1 MMMLSRI
8 SFVCAALVAVAAVA
22 CDTMP
27 LTAPSGSALT
37 ISAGSTIVPPGG
49 TTEIRAFV
57 VEASG
62 TAVQNGT
69 TVHFSTN
76 LGRVDPIDAL
86 TTNGY
91 AVTTFM
97 AGDSSGVADVSAT
110 SGGTGGTTTPPSTD
124 NGNGGT
130 STPSTP
136 NSNVVRI
143 TIGGAA
149 ATVVVLNASP
159 SNVPPIGGTVT
170 MIAAVL
176 DANGNRLRNLPVTF
190 SADRGTLSATVANTD
205 GNGEARVQ
213 LTTNQE
219 TVVTARAGAAT
230 AAATFTVR
238 VDDSIKVELANP
250 AIGPTNP
257 LQRKIT
263 PARGTPVVN
272 VTVDFGD
279 GDATNLGAITGET
292 FVTHRYQAGGTYPI
306 RATQL
311 NANGSTNT
319 ATLVVIVP

>member
-1 MMMLSRI
+1 VGMMMLSRI
-8 SFVCAALVAVAAVA
+8 SFVCAALVAIAAVA

-37 ISAGSTIVPPGG
+37 ISAGSTLVPTGG

-110 SGGTGGTTTPPSTD
+110 SGGTGATTPSTGNGGGTTTPSTT
-124 NGNGGT
+124 NG
-130 STPSTP
+130 
-136 NSNVVRI
+136 NVVRI
-143 TIGGAA
+143 TVGGAA

-170 MIAAVL
+170 MVAAVL

-190 SADRGTLSATVANTD
+190 SSDRGTLSATVANTD
-205 GNGEARVQ
+205 SNGEARVQ

-219 TVVTARAGAAT
+219 TIVTARAGAAT

-238 VDDSIKVELANP
+238 VDDNIKVELANP
-250 AIGPTNP
+250 TIGPANP
-257 LQRKIT
+257 LQLKVT

-292 FVTHRYQAGGTYPI
+292 FVTHRYQSGGTYPI

>member
-8 SFVCAALVAVAAVA
+8 SLVCAALVAIVAVA

-37 ISAGSTIVPPGG
+37 ISAGSTSVPPGG
-49 TTEIRAFV
+49 TTEIRAYV
-57 VEASG
+57 LEASG

-110 SGGTGGTTTPPSTD
+110 SGGTGATTPSTD
-124 NGNGGT
+124 NGSGGT
-130 STPSTP
+130 TPSTT

-143 TIGGAA
+143 TVGGAA

-176 DANGNRLRNLPVTF
+176 DANGNRLRNLPVIF

-219 TVVTARAGAAT
+219 TIVTARAGAAT

-238 VDDSIKVELANP
+238 VDDNIKVELANP
-250 AIGPTNP
+250 TIGVTNP
-257 LQRKIT
+257 VQLKVT

-292 FVTHRYQAGGTYPI
+292 FVTHRYQTGGTYPI

>member
-8 SFVCAALVAVAAVA
+8 SFVCAALVAIVAVA

-37 ISAGSTIVPPGG
+37 ISAGSTLVPTGG
-49 TTEIRAFV
+49 TTEIRAYV
-57 VEASG
+57 LEASG

-110 SGGTGGTTTPPSTD
+110 SGGTGATTPPSTD
-124 NGNGGT
+124 NG
-130 STPSTP
+130 SDATPSTT

-143 TIGGAA
+143 TVGGAA

-190 SADRGTLSATVANTD
+190 STDRGTLSATVANTD
-205 GNGEARVQ
+205 SNGEARVQ

-219 TVVTARAGAAT
+219 TIVTARAGAAT

-250 AIGPTNP
+250 TIGPTNP
-257 LQRKIT
+257 LQLKIT

-279 GDATNLGAITGET
+279 GDATNLGAISGET
-292 FVTHRYQAGGTYPI
+292 FVTHRYQSGGTYPI

>member
-1 MMMLSRI
+1 MLSRI
-8 SFVCAALVAVAAVA
+8 SFVCAVLVAIAAVA

-37 ISAGSTIVPPGG
+37 ISAGSTLVPTGG
-49 TTEIRAFV
+49 TTEIRAYV
-57 VEASG
+57 LEASG

-110 SGGTGGTTTPPSTD
+110 SGGTGATTPSTD
-124 NGNGGT
+124 NGSGGT
-130 STPSTP
+130 TTPSTT

-143 TIGGAA
+143 TVGGAA

-190 SADRGTLSATVANTD
+190 STDRGTLSATVANTD
-205 GNGEARVQ
+205 SNGEARVQ

-219 TVVTARAGAAT
+219 TIVTARAGAAA

-238 VDDSIKVELANP
+238 VDDSVKVELANP
-250 AIGPTNP
+250 TIGPTNP
-257 LQRKIT
+257 LQLKIT

-279 GDATNLGAITGET
+279 GDATNLGAISGET
-292 FVTHRYQAGGTYPI
+292 FVTHRYQSGGTYPI

>member
-8 SFVCAALVAVAAVA
+8 SFVCATLVAIAAVA

-37 ISAGSTIVPPGG
+37 ISAGSTSVPPGG
-49 TTEIRAFV
+49 TTEIRAYV
-57 VEASG
+57 LEASG

-110 SGGTGGTTTPPSTD
+110 SGGTGATTPSTD
-124 NGNGGT
+124 NGSGGT
-130 STPSTP
+130 TTPSTT

-143 TIGGAA
+143 TVGGAA

-190 SADRGTLSATVANTD
+190 STDRGTLSATVANTD
-205 GNGEARVQ
+205 NNGEARVQ

-219 TVVTARAGAAT
+219 TIVTARAGAAA

-250 AIGPTNP
+250 TIGPTNP
-257 LQRKIT
+257 LQLKIT

-279 GDATNLGAITGET
+279 GDATNLGAISGET
-292 FVTHRYQAGGTYPI
+292 FVTHRYQSGGTYPI

>member
-8 SFVCAALVAVAAVA
+8 SFVCAVLVAIAAVA

-37 ISAGSTIVPPGG
+37 ISAGSTLVPTGG
-49 TTEIRAFV
+49 TTEIRAYV
-57 VEASG
+57 LEASG

-110 SGGTGGTTTPPSTD
+110 SGGTGATTPSTD
-124 NGNGGT
+124 NGSGGT
-130 STPSTP
+130 TTPSTT

-143 TIGGAA
+143 TVGGAA

-190 SADRGTLSATVANTD
+190 STDRGTLSATVANTD
-205 GNGEARVQ
+205 NNGEARVQ

-219 TVVTARAGAAT
+219 TIVTARAGAAA

-238 VDDSIKVELANP
+238 VDDSVKVELANP
-250 AIGPTNP
+250 TIGPTNP
-257 LQRKIT
+257 LQLKIT

-279 GDATNLGAITGET
+279 GDATNLGAISGET
-292 FVTHRYQAGGTYPI
+292 FVTHRYQSGGTYPI

>member
-8 SFVCAALVAVAAVA
+8 SFVCATLVAIVAVA

-37 ISAGSTIVPPGG
+37 ISAGSTSVPTGG
-49 TTEIRAFV
+49 TTEIRAYV
-57 VEASG
+57 LEASG

-110 SGGTGGTTTPPSTD
+110 SGGTGATTPSTD
-124 NGNGGT
+124 NGSGGT
-130 STPSTP
+130 TTPSTT

-143 TIGGAA
+143 TVGGAA

-190 SADRGTLSATVANTD
+190 STDRGTLSATVANTD
-205 GNGEARVQ
+205 SNGEARVQ

-238 VDDSIKVELANP
+238 VDDNIKVELANP
-250 AIGPTNP
+250 MLGATNP
-257 LQRKIT
+257 LQLKIT

-279 GDATNLGAITGET
+279 GDATNLGAISGET
-292 FVTHRYQAGGTYPI
+292 FVTHRYQSGGTYPI

>member
-8 SFVCAALVAVAAVA
+8 SFVCAVLVAIAAVA

-37 ISAGSTIVPPGG
+37 ISAGSTLVPTGG
-49 TTEIRAFV
+49 TTEIRAYV
-57 VEASG
+57 LEASG

-110 SGGTGGTTTPPSTD
+110 SGGTGATTPSTD
-124 NGNGGT
+124 NGSGGT
-130 STPSTP
+130 TTPSTT

-143 TIGGAA
+143 TVGGAA

-190 SADRGTLSATVANTD
+190 STDRGTLSATVANTD
-205 GNGEARVQ
+205 SNGEARVQ

-219 TVVTARAGAAT
+219 TIVTARAGAAT

-238 VDDSIKVELANP
+238 VDDSVKVELANP
-250 AIGPTNP
+250 TIGPTNP
-257 LQRKIT
+257 LQLKIT

-279 GDATNLGAITGET
+279 GDATNLGAISGET
-292 FVTHRYQAGGTYPI
+292 FVTHRYQSGGTYPI

>member
-8 SFVCAALVAVAAVA
+8 SFVCAALVAIVAVA

-37 ISAGSTIVPPGG
+37 ISAGSTLVPTGG
-49 TTEIRAFV
+49 TTEIRAYV
-57 VEASG
+57 LEASG

-110 SGGTGGTTTPPSTD
+110 SGGTGATTPSTD
-124 NGNGGT
+124 NGSGGT
-130 STPSTP
+130 TTPSTT

-143 TIGGAA
+143 TVGGAA

-205 GNGEARVQ
+205 SNGEARVQ

-219 TVVTARAGAAT
+219 TIVTARAGAAA

-238 VDDSIKVELANP
+238 VDDNIKVELANP
-250 AIGPTNP
+250 TLGATNP
-257 LQRKIT
+257 LQLKIT
-263 PARGTPVVN
+263 PARGTPVAN

-279 GDATNLGAITGET
+279 GDATSLGAITGET
-292 FVTHRYQAGGTYPI
+292 FVTHRYQTGGTYPV
-306 RATQL
+306 RATQS

>member
-8 SFVCAALVAVAAVA
+8 SFVCAVLVAIAAVA

-37 ISAGSTIVPPGG
+37 ISAGSTLVPTGG
-49 TTEIRAFV
+49 TTEIRAYV
-57 VEASG
+57 LEASG

-110 SGGTGGTTTPPSTD
+110 SGGTGATTPSTD
-124 NGNGGT
+124 NGSGGT
-130 STPSTP
+130 TTPSTT

-143 TIGGAA
+143 TVGGAA

-205 GNGEARVQ
+205 SNGEARVQ

-219 TVVTARAGAAT
+219 TIVTARAGAAT

-257 LQRKIT
+257 LQLKIT

-279 GDATNLGAITGET
+279 GDATNLGAISGET
-292 FVTHRYQAGGTYPI
+292 FVTHRYQSGGTYPI

>member
-37 ISAGSTIVPPGG
+37 ISAGSTSIPPGG
-49 TTEIRAFV
+49 TTEIRAYV
-57 VEASG
+57 LEASG

-97 AGDSSGVADVSAT
+97 AGDSSGVADVSAS
-110 SGGTGGTTTPPSTD
+110 SGGTGATTPSTGNGGGTTTPSTT
-124 NGNGGT
+124 NG
-130 STPSTP
+130 
-136 NSNVVRI
+136 NVVRI
-143 TIGGAA
+143 TVGGAA

-170 MIAAVL
+170 MVAAVL

-190 SADRGTLSATVANTD
+190 SSDRGTLSATVANTD
-205 GNGEARVQ
+205 SNGEARVQ

-219 TVVTARAGAAT
+219 TIVTARAGAAT

-238 VDDSIKVELANP
+238 VDDSVKVELANP
-250 AIGPTNP
+250 TIGPTNP
-257 LQRKIT
+257 LQLKIT

-279 GDATNLGAITGET
+279 GDATNLGAISGET
-292 FVTHRYQAGGTYPI
+292 FVTHRYQSGGTYPI

>member
-8 SFVCAALVAVAAVA
+8 SFVCAALVAIVAVA

-37 ISAGSTIVPPGG
+37 ISAGSTSVPTGG
-49 TTEIRAFV
+49 TTEIRAYV
-57 VEASG
+57 LEASG

-91 AVTTFM
+91 AVTTFV

-110 SGGTGGTTTPPSTD
+110 SGGTGATTPSTD
-124 NGNGGT
+124 NGSGGT
-130 STPSTP
+130 TTPSTT

-143 TIGGAA
+143 TVGGAA

-190 SADRGTLSATVANTD
+190 STDRGTLSATVANTD
-205 GNGEARVQ
+205 SNGEARVQ

-219 TVVTARAGAAT
+219 TIVTARAGAAT

-238 VDDSIKVELANP
+238 VDDSVKVELANP
-250 AIGPTNP
+250 TIGPTNP
-257 LQRKIT
+257 LQLKIT

-279 GDATNLGAITGET
+279 GDATNLGAISGET
-292 FVTHRYQAGGTYPI
+292 FVTHRYQSGGTYPI

>member
-8 SFVCAALVAVAAVA
+8 SLVCAALVAIVAVA

-37 ISAGSTIVPPGG
+37 ISAGSTSVPTGG
-49 TTEIRAFV
+49 TTEIRAYV
-57 VEASG
+57 LEASG

-91 AVTTFM
+91 AVTTFV

-110 SGGTGGTTTPPSTD
+110 SGGTGATTPSTD
-124 NGNGGT
+124 NGSGGT
-130 STPSTP
+130 TTPSTT

-143 TIGGAA
+143 TVGGAA

-190 SADRGTLSATVANTD
+190 STDRGTLSATVANTD

-219 TVVTARAGAAT
+219 TIVTARAGAAT

-238 VDDSIKVELANP
+238 VDDNIKVELANP
-250 AIGPTNP
+250 TLGATNP
-257 LQRKIT
+257 LQLKIT

-279 GDATNLGAITGET
+279 GDATNLGAISGET
-292 FVTHRYQAGGTYPI
+292 FVTHRYQSGGTYPI

>member
-8 SFVCAALVAVAAVA
+8 SLVCAALVAIVAVA

-37 ISAGSTIVPPGG
+37 ISAGSTLVPTGG
-49 TTEIRAFV
+49 TTEIRAYV
-57 VEASG
+57 LEASG

-110 SGGTGGTTTPPSTD
+110 SGGTGATTPPSTD
-124 NGNGGT
+124 NG
-130 STPSTP
+130 SDATPSTT

-143 TIGGAA
+143 TVGGAA

-170 MIAAVL
+170 MVAAVL

-205 GNGEARVQ
+205 SNGEARVQ

-219 TVVTARAGAAT
+219 TIVTARAGAAT

-238 VDDSIKVELANP
+238 VDDNIKVELANP
-250 AIGPTNP
+250 MLGATNP
-257 LQRKIT
+257 LQLKIT

-279 GDATNLGAITGET
+279 GDATSLGAITGET
-292 FVTHRYQAGGTYPI
+292 FVTHRYQTGGTYPV
-306 RATQL
+306 RATQS

>member
-8 SFVCAALVAVAAVA
+8 SFVCAALVAIVAVA

-37 ISAGSTIVPPGG
+37 ISAGSTLVPTGG
-49 TTEIRAFV
+49 TTEIRAYV
-57 VEASG
+57 LEASG

-110 SGGTGGTTTPPSTD
+110 SGGTGATTPPSTD
-124 NGNGGT
+124 NG
-130 STPSTP
+130 SDATPSTT

-143 TIGGAA
+143 TVGGAA

-170 MIAAVL
+170 MVAAVL

-219 TVVTARAGAAT
+219 TIVTARAGAAT

-238 VDDSIKVELANP
+238 VDDNIKVELANP
-250 AIGPTNP
+250 MLGATNP
-257 LQRKIT
+257 LQLKIT

-279 GDATNLGAITGET
+279 GDATGLGAITGET
-292 FVTHRYQAGGTYPI
+292 FVTHRYQTGGTYPV
-306 RATQL
+306 RATQS
-311 NANGSTNT
+311 NANGSTYT

>member
-8 SFVCAALVAVAAVA
+8 SLVCAALVAIVAVA

-37 ISAGSTIVPPGG
+37 ISAGSTLVPTGG

-110 SGGTGGTTTPPSTD
+110 SGGTGATTPSTGNGGGTTTPSTT
-124 NGNGGT
+124 NG
-130 STPSTP
+130 
-136 NSNVVRI
+136 NVVRI
-143 TIGGAA
+143 TVGGAA

-170 MIAAVL
+170 MVAAVL

-190 SADRGTLSATVANTD
+190 SSDRGTLSATVANTD
-205 GNGEARVQ
+205 SNGEARVQ

-219 TVVTARAGAAT
+219 TIVTARAGAAT

-238 VDDSIKVELANP
+238 VDDNIKVELANP
-250 AIGPTNP
+250 TIGPANP
-257 LQRKIT
+257 LQLKVT

-292 FVTHRYQAGGTYPI
+292 FVTHRYQSGGTYPI

>member
-22 CDTMP
+22 CDTVP
-27 LTAPSGSALT
+27 LTAPTKST
-37 ISAGSTIVPPGG
+37 ISISAANRIVPMGG
-49 TTEIRAFV
+49 TTEVTAFV
-57 VEASG
+57 LEESG

-69 TVHFSTN
+69 SVRFTAT
-76 LGRVDPIDAL
+76 LGRVEPAEVQ
-86 TTNGY
+86 TRNGY
-91 AVTTFM
+91 AVATFV
-97 AGDSSGVADVSAT
+97 AGDSSGLAQVRAV
-110 SGGTGGTTTPPSTD
+110 SGGASGGEGDTAT
-124 NGNGGT
+124 NM
-130 STPSTP
+130 
-136 NSNVVRI
+136 VEI
-143 TIGGAA
+143 TVGGAA

-159 SNVPPIGGTVT
+159 SNVPPVGGTVT

-205 GNGEARVQ
+205 ANGEARVQ

-219 TVVTARAGAAT
+219 TIVTARAGAAT
-230 AAATFTVR
+230 TAATFTVR
-238 VDDSIKVELANP
+238 VDDTVKVELANP

-257 LQRKIT
+257 LQLKVT
-263 PARGTPVVN
+263 PASGTPVVN

-279 GDATNLGAITGET
+279 GDATNLGAITSET
-292 FVTHRYQAGGTYPI
+292 FVTHRYQMGGTYPI

>member
-8 SFVCAALVAVAAVA
+8 SFVCAALVAIAAVA

-37 ISAGSTIVPPGG
+37 ISAGSTLVPTGG

-110 SGGTGGTTTPPSTD
+110 SGGTGAT
-124 NGNGGT
+124 
-130 STPSTP
+130 TPSTGNGSGTP
-136 NSNVVRI
+136 TPSTTNGNVVRI
-143 TIGGAA
+143 TVGGAA

-170 MIAAVL
+170 MVAAVL

-190 SADRGTLSATVANTD
+190 SSDRGTLSATVANTD
-205 GNGEARVQ
+205 SNGEARVQ

-219 TVVTARAGAAT
+219 TIVTARAGAAT

-238 VDDSIKVELANP
+238 VDDNIKVELANP
-250 AIGPTNP
+250 TIGPANP
-257 LQRKIT
+257 LQLKVT

-292 FVTHRYQAGGTYPI
+292 FVTHRYQSGGTYPI

>member
-8 SFVCAALVAVAAVA
+8 SLVCAALVAIAAVA

-37 ISAGSTIVPPGG
+37 ISAGSTLVPTGG
-49 TTEIRAFV
+49 TTEIRAYV
-57 VEASG
+57 LEASG

-110 SGGTGGTTTPPSTD
+110 SGGTGATTPSTD
-124 NGNGGT
+124 NGSGGT
-130 STPSTP
+130 TTPSTT

-143 TIGGAA
+143 TVGGAA

-190 SADRGTLSATVANTD
+190 STDRGTLSATVANTD
-205 GNGEARVQ
+205 NNGEARVQ

-219 TVVTARAGAAT
+219 TIVTARAGAAA

-238 VDDSIKVELANP
+238 VDDSVKVELANP
-250 AIGPTNP
+250 TIGPTNP
-257 LQRKIT
+257 LQLKIT

-279 GDATNLGAITGET
+279 GDATNLGAISGET
-292 FVTHRYQAGGTYPI
+292 FVTHRYQSGGTYPI

>member
-8 SFVCAALVAVAAVA
+8 SFVCATLVAIVAVA

-37 ISAGSTIVPPGG
+37 ISAGSTSVPTGG
-49 TTEIRAFV
+49 TTEIRAYV
-57 VEASG
+57 LEASG

-110 SGGTGGTTTPPSTD
+110 SGGTGATTPPSTD
-124 NGNGGT
+124 NG
-130 STPSTP
+130 SDATPSTT

-143 TIGGAA
+143 TVGGAA

-170 MIAAVL
+170 MVAAVL

-205 GNGEARVQ
+205 SNGEARVQ

-238 VDDSIKVELANP
+238 VDDNIKVELANP
-250 AIGPTNP
+250 MLGATNP
-257 LQRKIT
+257 LQLKIT
-263 PARGTPVVN
+263 PARGTPVAN

-279 GDATNLGAITGET
+279 GDATSLGAITGET
-292 FVTHRYQAGGTYPI
+292 FVTHRYQTGGTYPV
-306 RATQL
+306 RATQS

>member
-8 SFVCAALVAVAAVA
+8 SLVCAALVAIAAVA

-37 ISAGSTIVPPGG
+37 ISAGSTLVPTGG
-49 TTEIRAFV
+49 TTEIRAYV
-57 VEASG
+57 LEASG

-110 SGGTGGTTTPPSTD
+110 SGGTGATTPSTD
-124 NGNGGT
+124 NGSGGT
-130 STPSTP
+130 NTPSTT

-143 TIGGAA
+143 TVGGAA

-190 SADRGTLSATVANTD
+190 STDRGTLSATVANTD
-205 GNGEARVQ
+205 SNGEARVQ

-219 TVVTARAGAAT
+219 TIVTARAGAAA

-238 VDDSIKVELANP
+238 VDDSVKVELANP
-250 AIGPTNP
+250 TIGGTNP
-257 LQRKIT
+257 LQLKIT

-279 GDATNLGAITGET
+279 GDATNLGAISGET
-292 FVTHRYQAGGTYPI
+292 FVTHRYQSGGTYPI

>member
-8 SFVCAALVAVAAVA
+8 SLVCAALVAIVAVA

-37 ISAGSTIVPPGG
+37 ISAGSTIVPAGG
-49 TTEIRAFV
+49 TTEIRAYV
-57 VEASG
+57 LEASG

-69 TVHFSTN
+69 TVHFSTS

-110 SGGTGGTTTPPSTD
+110 SGGTGATTPPSTD
-124 NGNGGT
+124 NGSGGT
-130 STPSTP
+130 TTPSTT

-143 TIGGAA
+143 TVGGAA

-176 DANGNRLRNLPVTF
+176 DANGNRLRNLPVIF

-205 GNGEARVQ
+205 SNGEARVQ

-219 TVVTARAGAAT
+219 TIVTARAGAAT

-238 VDDSIKVELANP
+238 VDDNIKVELANP
-250 AIGPTNP
+250 TIGPTNP
-257 LQRKIT
+257 LQLKVT

-279 GDATNLGAITGET
+279 GDATNLGAISGET

>member
-8 SFVCAALVAVAAVA
+8 SFVCAVLVAIAAVA

-37 ISAGSTIVPPGG
+37 ISAGSTLVPTGG

-110 SGGTGGTTTPPSTD
+110 SGGTGATTPSTGNGGGTTTPSTT
-124 NGNGGT
+124 NG
-130 STPSTP
+130 
-136 NSNVVRI
+136 NVVRI
-143 TIGGAA
+143 TVGGAA

-170 MIAAVL
+170 MVAAVL

-190 SADRGTLSATVANTD
+190 SSDRGTLSATVANTD
-205 GNGEARVQ
+205 SNGEARVQ

-219 TVVTARAGAAT
+219 TIVTARAGAAT

-238 VDDSIKVELANP
+238 VDDNIKVELANP
-250 AIGPTNP
+250 TIGPANP
-257 LQRKIT
+257 LQLKVT

-292 FVTHRYQAGGTYPI
+292 FVTHRYQSGGTYPI

>member
-1 MMMLSRI
+1 MLSRI
-8 SFVCAALVAVAAVA
+8 SFVCAALVAIAAVA

-37 ISAGSTIVPPGG
+37 ISAGSTLVPTGG

-110 SGGTGGTTTPPSTD
+110 SGGTGATTPSTGNGGGTTTPSTT
-124 NGNGGT
+124 NG
-130 STPSTP
+130 
-136 NSNVVRI
+136 NVVRI
-143 TIGGAA
+143 TVGGAA

-170 MIAAVL
+170 MVAAVL

-190 SADRGTLSATVANTD
+190 SSDRGTLSATVANTD
-205 GNGEARVQ
+205 SNGEARVQ

-219 TVVTARAGAAT
+219 TIVTARAGAAT

-238 VDDSIKVELANP
+238 VDDNIKVELANP
-250 AIGPTNP
+250 TIGPANP
-257 LQRKIT
+257 LQLKVT

-292 FVTHRYQAGGTYPI
+292 FVTHRYQSGGTYPI

>member
-8 SFVCAALVAVAAVA
+8 SFVCAVLVAIAAVA

-37 ISAGSTIVPPGG
+37 ISAGSTLVPTGG
-49 TTEIRAFV
+49 TTEIRAYV
-57 VEASG
+57 LEGSG

-110 SGGTGGTTTPPSTD
+110 SGGTGATTPSTD
-124 NGNGGT
+124 NGSGGT
-130 STPSTP
+130 TTPSTT

-143 TIGGAA
+143 TVGGAA

-190 SADRGTLSATVANTD
+190 STDRGTLSATVANTD
-205 GNGEARVQ
+205 SNGEARVQ

-219 TVVTARAGAAT
+219 TIVTARAGAAT

-238 VDDSIKVELANP
+238 VDDNIKVELANP
-250 AIGPTNP
+250 TLGATNP
-257 LQRKIT
+257 LQLKIT

-279 GDATNLGAITGET
+279 GDATNLGAISGET
-292 FVTHRYQAGGTYPI
+292 FVTHRYQSGGTYPI